1 MTNAEMK
8 KNRLATIHKD
18 LAAVTTAIQNAA
30 RDVRNGRSTIKA
42 ASEEYHTAANDE
54 IAARLD
60 RMTLNTT
67 DIGFG
72 LRTKIRDC
80 LLAYSYQRDNC
91 KRNRAQFIQQGQI
104 VSALAEGGMFQELI
118 ALRKAAKAAAAAGEE
133 LAPALD
139 VVVATGEEAAPA
151 VERPVNAVVYFKGTE
166 KGGKGPAVSMK
177 HVTMTKDVN
186 SALVEALTAFDV
198 VGPVRVFINDVE
210 VSGMFANE
218 VLKEIRQE
226 LKAKADLIER
236 IESRL
241 KADGVD
247 FFNEGEALACL
258 GECVAP
264 TKLKAVYLEELAK
277 RRAVTFGLDIGRR
290 VHTPVGPAR
299 VVEFDKWNVGQ
310 VKIKFD
316 NGSGC
321 TTTHYSKVIPC

>member
-1 MTNAEMK
+1 MNELTMK
-8 KNRLATIHKD
+8 ANRLATIHKD

-42 ASEEYHTAANDE
+42 ASEECHTPANDE

-91 KRNRAQFIQQGQI
+91 KRNRAQFIEQGQTI
-104 VSALAEGGMFQELI
+104 SILTETGMFQELI

-139 VVVATGEEAAPA
+139 VVVAGAPAATEEA
-151 VERPVNAVVYFKGTE
+151 PVNAVVYFKGNE
-166 KGGKGPAVSMK
+166 KGDKGPAVSLK
-177 HVTMTKDVN
+177 HVTMTKDIN
-186 SALVEALTAFDV
+186 TALAETMEAFDV
-198 VGPVRVFINDVE
+198 VGSVRVFINGVE
-210 VSGMFANE
+210 ISETFANE
-218 VLKEIRQE
+218 VMKEVRQE
-226 LKAKADLIER
+226 LKAKADLVER

-290 VHTPVGPAR
+290 VHTPVGLAR

-316 NGSGC
+316 DGSGC